1 MSIDRLTDSLSSHLD
16 KAVAAGLA
24 GTVAAVTVDG
34 QTVFEG
40 ASGVRTMGQ
49 PAPMT
54 GDTVLMIFSMTKA
67 ITGAAAMQLVER
79 GQLTLDGPAADV
91 LPELGGLEVLEGFAP
106 DGTPQLRPAR
116 TPVTLR
122 HLLAHTSGFVYDMWD
137 ARLTQYLAVS
147 GRPGFGT
154 MQKDAYR
161 VPLMFEPGT
170 QWEYGIGI
178 DWAGLLVEAATGT
191 TLGRYCAEHLFEPLG
206 MHDTGFAP
214 TPSMAERMA
223 SLHLPTPDGV
233 VPFEMPAPEA
243 PEFEMGGG
251 GLLSTVHDY
260 LRFSN
265 AILNG
270 GELHGVRV
278 LAADTVATM
287 SANAMGDVDVVPLVS
302 ENPMLTL
309 DADFFPAM
317 RSKWGLTFLINTE
330 RSPQGRPAGSLAWAG
345 LANSFYWIDP
355 VNRVCGVWAT
365 QLLPFFYPTAIEG
378 FRTFETAFYDALG

>member
-24 GTVAAVTVDG
+24 GTVAAVTIDG

-40 ASGVRTMGQ
+40 AAGVRAMGQ
-49 PAPMT
+49 AEPMT
-54 GDTVLMIFSMTKA
+54 VDTVLMIFSMTKA

-79 GQLTLDGPAADV
+79 GQLTLDGPAGDV

-137 ARLTQYLAVS
+137 ARLTQYLAVT
-147 GRPGFGT
+147 GKPGLAT

-191 TLGRYCAEHLFEPLG
+191 TLGRYCAEHLFQPLG
-206 MHDTGFAP
+206 MRDTGFAP

-223 SLHLPTPDGV
+223 SLHVPTADGL
-233 VPFEMPAPEA
+233 VPFALPAPDA

-260 LRFSN
+260 LRFAN
-265 AILNG
+265 AILKG
-270 GELHGVRV
+270 GELDGVRV

-287 SANAMGDVDVVPLVS
+287 AANAMGDVDVVPLVS
-302 ENPMLTL
+302 VNPMLTL
-309 DADFFPAM
+309 DADFFPGM

-345 LANSFYWIDP
+345 LANSFYWIDT

-365 QLLPFFYPTAIEG
+365 QLLPFFHPTAIEG
-378 FRTFETAFYDALG
+378 FRSFETAFYDSLA